1 MGQYCDPSWPSSVA
15 SGVPRVAAVCLIAGG
30 LLAPA
35 APAWS
40 AVPANAA
47 TAQGSTPTLRA
58 SFAHSGLKTL
68 TYEVGNALNNF
79 GFLTLGA
86 GGLGAG
92 LLLTGFNTV
101 QSWTVYTA
109 NDYLWERFNPPQA
122 NTDGTGVFDA
132 KQSLWRTTL
141 KYMTGKPVVASIKI
155 AALYVYTGSAATAFG
170 YGLAATAG
178 ASVVFFVNNIAWDY
192 YDQMVA
198 CPQASKPDPL
208 SMSTTDRPA
217 VACAGSR

>member
-1 MGQYCDPSWPSSVA
+1 MGQYCDPSWSSRFV
-15 SGVPRVAAVCLIAGG
+15 SGVPRVAAVCLLAGS

-40 AVPANAA
+40 AAPAYPAS
-47 TAQGSTPTLRA
+47 AQGSAPAPKA
-58 SFAHSGLKTL
+58 SLTHSGLKTL

-92 LLLTGFNTV
+92 LLLTAFNTV

-109 NDYLWERFNPPQA
+109 NDYLWERFDPPQA
-122 NTDGTGVFDA
+122 NNDDTGPFDV

-155 AALYVYTGSAATAFG
+155 AALYVYTGSAVTAFA

-198 CPQASKPDPL
+198 CPRAAKVDPL
-208 SMSTTDRPA
+208 STSTTGRPA
-217 VACAGSR
+217 AACAGSR